1 MPIYI
6 AGSYWRRSWK
16 RFEMRAL
23 VFMLGLLA
31 AGGAAAGRDI
41 VVRPQAI
48 SRVQPVYTEEASA
61 LGFQGIVFV
70 PVRVGVDGKP
80 VNVKIVNPIGMGMD
94 QQTVLAALQWR
105 FKPGTKNGKPEPME
119 TVVEMEFHLAG
130 LPFDRAKALA
140 RARYDLA
147 VVFFEGKKLARD
159 PEMAE
164 ALLERASG
172 AGNVAAKVFL
182 GDMLVRGKDVAPDV
196 ARGLALIEEAA
207 ASGYV
212 GAKFE
217 LGLIYAKGLGVKK
230 DVARAIPLYK
240 EAARKGSADAAHDMG
255 VLYEEGDG
263 VEKDMKEAMKWYRRG
278 AEEGRAE
285 SQFRLGK
292 AYRDG
297 EGVKTD
303 KVEALFWFLVAAD
316 GGDDKSQDAAD
327 YLAGQ
332 MAQRDIQRASRMAQY
347 WEPRR

>member
-1 MPIYI
+1 M
-6 AGSYWRRSWK
+6 K
-16 RFEMRAL
+16 AL
-23 VFMLGLLA
+23 AYVLGLLA
-31 AGGAAAGRDI
+31 AGGAAGGSDAFVPPR
-41 VVRPQAI
+41 VV
-48 SRVQPVYTEEASA
+48 SRVQPAYTEDAADS
-61 LGFQGIVFV
+61 GFQGIVFV
-70 PVRVGVDGKP
+70 PLTVGVDGKP
-80 VNVKIVNPIGMGMD
+80 ANIKIVNPIGMGMD
-94 QQTVLAALQWR
+94 QQTVLAALKWR

-130 LPFDRAKALA
+130 VPFDRAKALA

-164 ALLERASG
+164 TLLEQAAG
-172 AGNVAAKVFL
+172 AGNVAAKVLL

-196 ARGLALIEEAA
+196 PRGLAMVEETA
-207 ASGYV
+207 ASGDMR
-212 GAKFE
+212 GEFE
-217 LGLIYAKGLGVKK
+217 LGLIYAMGLGVQK

-263 VEKDMKEAMKWYRRG
+263 VQKDMKEAIKWYRRG
-278 AEEGRAE
+278 AEEGRAA
-285 SQFRLGK
+285 SQFRLGE

-297 EGVKTD
+297 NGVKPD
-303 KVEALFWFLVAAD
+303 KVEALYWFLVAAD
-316 GGDDKSQDAAD
+316 RGDDKSQDAAD

-332 MAQRDIQRASRMAQY
+332 MALRDVQRASRMAQY